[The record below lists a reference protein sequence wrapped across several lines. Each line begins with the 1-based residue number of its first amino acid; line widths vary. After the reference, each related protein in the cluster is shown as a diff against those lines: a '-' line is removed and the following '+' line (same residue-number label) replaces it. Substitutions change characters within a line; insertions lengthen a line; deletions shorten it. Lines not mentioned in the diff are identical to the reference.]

1 MSCVTLAA
9 SPLQSC
15 LVGRAW
21 LKHTHTHLDV
31 GDEQQLGELGAAV
44 DQAVPVQQIHSAV
57 GGKSGLCW

>member
-1 MSCVTLAA
+1 MRCLTLAV
-9 SPLQSC
+9 PTLLSC

-44 DQAVPVQQIHSAV
+44 NQAVPVQKIHSAV
-57 GGKSGLCW
+57 GGKSAVC